1 MNIRYQLPFRPHPKS
16 HFYGVGEEFTTIGYD
31 ANRATFFAQVAVRQ
45 GDMVRGSMVRRGG
58 EPYEIRSA
66 QEAVDLIALWSHVPP
81 GLAARLEV
89 DAGPVDQRTATDS
102 SSELVNELGYHCL
115 VIDLTGD
122 PDDSFSSDERAWWLT
137 DLTKTAAELERPN
150 GYLFSGDDQ
159 DLRRRAVAAAAT
171 VRDYA
176 EMVRSGESNSRHE
189 AELVNHAA
197 VQGAAGYGI
206 RVGGRMDNY
215 AASRLMERG
224 IIALVRFPDIYP
236 ELTVTGFAPH
246 HRGAA
251 TATSEGPPARRVAS
265 AFPQLRTVAP
275 QPPTP
280 APPPPHG
287 TPQPPSRRR

>member
-16 HFYGVGEEFTTIGYD
+16 HFYGVGTEFTTIGYD
-31 ANRATFFAQVAVRQ
+31 ANRATFFAQVAVQ
-45 GDMVRGSMVRRGG
+45 HENMVRGSMVRRGG

-89 DAGPVDQRTATDS
+89 DAGPIEKRTATDS
-102 SSELVNELGYHCL
+102 SSEVVNELGHHCL
-115 VIDLTGD
+115 LIDLTGD
-122 PDDSFSSDERAWWLT
+122 PDDSFSTEERAKWLT
-137 DLTKTAAELERPN
+137 ILTELAGELERPD
-150 GYLFSGDDQ
+150 GYLFRDGDQ

-189 AELVNHAA
+189 AELVNSAA
-197 VQGAAGYGI
+197 IQGAAGRGVRTY
-206 RVGGRMDNY
+206 GRMENY

-224 IIALVRFPDIYP
+224 ILALVRIPEAYP

-246 HRGAA
+246 HRSAMASLAPDGL
-251 TATSEGPPARRVAS
+251 ARRTAS
-265 AFPQLRTVAP
+265 AFPDLRGVRPLAS
-275 QPPTP
+275 QPT
-280 APPPPHG
+280 PPPPRG
-287 TPQPPSRRR
+287 APGPARSR